1 LTGTSTT
8 TDMSDEEYYEEEEV
22 SNTSKKGDGNFL
34 KARQE
39 AKKGE
44 LDEQLREYI
53 NEWRKQRAK
62 EEEELK
68 RLKEKQAKRKEIRA
82 EQEKKL
88 AQQKKEEEERL
99 RKEEAEK
106 KAKEA
111 EEKRKRLEEAE
122 KKRQAMMQAQKEK
135 QQAGGPGKGGQ
146 KKTDGGMSNVQ
157 DARRE
162 MTKTKEQLEEEK
174 KISLS
179 IRIKPLELDG
189 MDSDTL
195 KSKANELWETI
206 VRLETEKYDLE
217 ERQRRQDYDLKEL
230 KERQRQQNK
239 QKAIKL
245 GLDPEALTGKYPPK
259 IRMYSKYER
268 RTDTRTYED
277 RRKLYEGG
285 WDVLYAELLEKTW
298 KEKMDEWGK
307 RPKAKLPKWFGER
320 PGKKPGDPESPD
332 DEDEGPAEAPPG
344 AEEEEEEEEEE
355 EDEEEEEEEEE

>member
-1 LTGTSTT
+1 MGSDQQALGWDSSTSPWVHHAQQYTDQPT
-8 TDMSDEEYYEEEEV
+8 PSVCQGSPRDMSDEEYYEEEEEEEEV
-22 SNTSKKGDGNFL
+22 EEEEEEEEEYEEDETKTNPDERKSMRSAMSEGDGNFL

-135 QQAGGPGKGGQ
+135 QQAAGQGAKGP
-146 KKTDGGMSNVQ
+146 KKTDSGMGNVQ

-179 IRIKPLELDG
+179 IRIKPLDLDA
-189 MDSDTL
+189 MDGEML
-195 KSKANELWETI
+195 VGKATELWDTI

-217 ERQRRQDYDLKEL
+217 ERQKRQDYDLKEL
-230 KERQRQQNK
+230 KERQKQQLR
-239 QKAIKL
+239 QKAMKK
-245 GLDPEALTGKYPPK
+245 GLDP
-259 IRMYSKYER
+259 
-268 RTDTRTYED
+268 
-277 RRKLYEGG
+277 
-285 WDVLYAELLEKTW
+285 
-298 KEKMDEWGK
+298 
-307 RPKAKLPKWFGER
+307 
-320 PGKKPGDPESPD
+320 
-332 DEDEGPAEAPPG
+332 
-344 AEEEEEEEEEE
+344 
-355 EDEEEEEEEEE
+355 

>member
-1 LTGTSTT
+1 MG
-8 TDMSDEEYYEEEEV
+8 
-22 SNTSKKGDGNFL
+22 GNYL

-44 LDEQLREYI
+44 VDEQLREYI

-111 EEKRKRLEEAE
+111 EEKKKRLEEAE
-122 KKRQAMMQAQKEK
+122 MKRQAMMQAQKEK
-135 QQAGGPGKGGQ
+135 QQAAGGKGGGAKMQ
-146 KKTDGGMSNVQ
+146 GGANVQ

-189 MDSDTL
+189 MDSDGL
-195 KSKANELWETI
+195 KAKASELWEVI
-206 VRLETEKYDLE
+206 VKLETEKYDLE
-217 ERQRRQDYDLKEL
+217 ERQKRQDYDLKEL
-230 KERQRQQNK
+230 KERERQQNK

-268 RTDTRTYED
+268 RTDTRTYDD

-298 KEKMDEWGK
+298 KEKYSEWQK
-307 RPKAKLPKWFGER
+307 R
-320 PGKKPGDPESPD
+320 
-332 DEDEGPAEAPPG
+332 
-344 AEEEEEEEEEE
+344 
-355 EDEEEEEEEEE
+355 

>member
-1 LTGTSTT
+1 
-8 TDMSDEEYYEEEEV
+8 MK
-22 SNTSKKGDGNFL
+22 NKG
-34 KARQE
+34 
-39 AKKGE
+39 KGE

-53 NEWRKQRAK
+53 NEWRKQRGK

-111 EEKRKRLEEAE
+111 EEK

-135 QQAGGPGKGGQ
+135 QSAGGPGKSGA
-146 KKTDGGMSNVQ
+146 KKNDSGMSNVQ

-189 MDSDTL
+189 MDSDAL
-195 KSKANELWETI
+195 KTKANELWET
-206 VRLETEKYDLE
+206 
-217 ERQRRQDYDLKEL
+217 
-230 KERQRQQNK
+230 
-239 QKAIKL
+239 
-245 GLDPEALTGKYPPK
+245 
-259 IRMYSKYER
+259 
-268 RTDTRTYED
+268 
-277 RRKLYEGG
+277 
-285 WDVLYAELLEKTW
+285 
-298 KEKMDEWGK
+298 
-307 RPKAKLPKWFGER
+307 
-320 PGKKPGDPESPD
+320 
-332 DEDEGPAEAPPG
+332 
-344 AEEEEEEEEEE
+344 
-355 EDEEEEEEEEE
+355 